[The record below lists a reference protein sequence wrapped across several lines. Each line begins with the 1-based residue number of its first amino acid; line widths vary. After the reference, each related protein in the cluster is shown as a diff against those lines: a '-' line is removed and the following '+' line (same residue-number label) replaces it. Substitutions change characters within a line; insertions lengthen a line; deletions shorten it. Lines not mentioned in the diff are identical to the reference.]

1 MAWLTATEALS
12 ALGVQRQTLYA
23 NVSRGRIRAKPD
35 PKDSR
40 RSLYDGGDVKRLAGR
55 RGGRRTVAAVAAETI
70 GWGDPVLPSS
80 VSTVM
85 DGRLLYRGH
94 DAVVLS
100 QSATLEDVANLLWEV
115 ENVRFES
122 AAAKVESQNRPAS
135 PFEAALIV
143 LATRAGRDPPSQ
155 GRSRAVLAAEAA
167 DLVGDLATA
176 MLGTAGRG
184 DATLHHR
191 MAAAWRARRAED
203 PLRRALVL
211 LADHELN
218 ASTFSTRVTISTGAS
233 LSAGLLSG
241 LATLSGPLHGG
252 AVMAV
257 RALIASAQRSDPATA
272 ARDWIAQG
280 RRLPAFGHPLY
291 PQGDPRAVALLECFT
306 PRPIFVEMR
315 RAAEALIGEQPNV
328 DFAVAALADAFDLP
342 PLAPFT
348 IFAIAR
354 SIGWV
359 AHALEQVASG
369 ALIRPRARYTGP
381 AYGSTRIDSDSR
393 GLPSP
398 QPSPASGRGR
408 ALCASLT

>member
-1 MAWLTATEALS
+1 MAWLTASEALS

-80 VSTVM
+80 VSTVV

-94 DAVVLS
+94 DAVELS
-100 QSATLEDVANLLWEV
+100 RSATLEDVASLLWEV
-115 ENVRFES
+115 EKVRFES
-122 AAAKVESQNRPAS
+122 AAAKADSQRPPAS
-135 PFEAALIV
+135 PLEAALVV
-143 LATRAGRDPPSQ
+143 LAKRAGRDPPSQ
-155 GRSRAVLAAEAA
+155 GRSRAVLVAEAA

-176 MLGTAGRG
+176 MLGPARG
-184 DATLHHR
+184 DAPLHHR

-203 PLRRALVL
+203 ALRRALVL

-291 PQGDPRAVALLECFT
+291 PQGDPRATALLECFA
-306 PRPIFVEMR
+306 PSPIFVEMR

-342 PLAPFT
+342 PVAPFT

-381 AYGSTRIDSDSR
+381 PLRVDAH
-393 GLPSP
+393 
-398 QPSPASGRGR
+398 
-408 ALCASLT
+408 